1 MYLIPILAALAMAA
15 TASAQSAGTSKDM
28 HTMVSP
34 GEVKWGPAPAALPS
48 GAQVAVLGGDPGKDG
63 LFIMRIK
70 MPDGYQV
77 PAHWHSR
84 DENVTVISG
93 SFGLGVGEE
102 PSRDKGRILEP
113 GGFVHMP
120 AHTPHYAWAKGDTVV
135 QVSGIGPFDLNLVGA
150 TGSSTQ
156 KR

>member
-1 MYLIPILAALAMAA
+1 
-15 TASAQSAGTSKDM
+15 
-28 HTMVSP
+28 
-34 GEVKWGPAPAALPS
+34 
-48 GAQVAVLGGDPGKDG
+48 
-63 LFIMRIK
+63 

-93 SFGLGVGEE
+93 GFSLGVGEE
-102 PSRDKGRILEP
+102 PSRDKGRLLEP

-150 TGSSTQ
+150 TGSSTP